1 MTDLSRRSLLAAGA
15 WGAALSPF
23 LGAGAANAT
32 RPRAYSRTRFL
43 PLRRKRFRFA
53 GAGGRWS
60 GRLVE
65 VSDLSSAQAGDDQA
79 FGLTFTTRRP
89 GPEQGTFIMQRRRFA
104 PMTLFLV
111 PADAQRR
118 TYYAVVNR
126 TR

>member
-1 MTDLSRRSLLAAGA
+1 MSDLSRRSLLAAGA

-23 LGAGAANAT
+23 LGTGAADAT
-32 RPRAYSRTRFL
+32 RPRAYSRARFR

-53 GAGGRWS
+53 GPGGHWT

-65 VSDLSSAQAGDDQA
+65 ISDLSSVQAGDDQA
-79 FGLTFTTRRP
+79 FGLTFAARRP
-89 GPEQGTFIMQRRRFA
+89 GPPQGTFTMQRHRFA

-111 PADAQRR
+111 PADARRR

-126 TR
+126 TY